1 LNISTLEIKEFEVF
15 KETIS
20 MTATHSLC

>member
-20 MTATHSLC
+20 MTATPSLC